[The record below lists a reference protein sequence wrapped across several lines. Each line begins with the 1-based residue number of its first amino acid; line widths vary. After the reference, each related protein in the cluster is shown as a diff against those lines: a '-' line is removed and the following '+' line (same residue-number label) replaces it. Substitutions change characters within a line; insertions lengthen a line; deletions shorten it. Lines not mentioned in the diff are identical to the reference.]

1 MVVVCCPGLVNS
13 SYWLAFC
20 KQDEHL
26 TKKNMDNIQSSSLKT
41 KDQVISDLKEL
52 LELVND
58 GKAGYQTASEA
69 TDTPELKALFS
80 KLSGERLVYAA
91 ELKEHIEVHG
101 GEADNDNGG
110 LLGGLHRTWLSIKE
124 ALSSKENTA
133 LIETI
138 ITGEKTVIAK
148 YDELIADFADHA
160 DHMELLKSQRE
171 GIQTALTEI
180 ESEKAKYVAEGE

>member
-1 MVVVCCPGLVNS
+1 MN
-13 SYWLAFC
+13 
-20 KQDEHL
+20 
-26 TKKNMDNIQSSSLKT
+26 NIQSSSLKT
-41 KDQVISDLKEL
+41 KDEVINDLKEL

-58 GKAGYQTASEA
+58 GKEGYHTAAEA

-91 ELKEHIEVHG
+91 ELKEHIAQHG
-101 GEADNDNGG
+101 GEAENENGG
-110 LLGGLHRTWLSIKE
+110 ILGGLHRTWLNIKE
-124 ALSSKENTA
+124 ALSSKENSA

-138 ITGEKTVIAK
+138 ITGEKAVIAK

-171 GIQTALTEI
+171 GIQEALTEI
-180 ESEKAKYVAEGE
+180 IASKSTYASGQ